1 MKLIEKMKSRLADL
15 LGTIPE
21 HKGDAVDSV
30 LSHLLESDPGLNFTR
45 AARVNERPGF
55 TRVVRAGI
63 AYYAKRECKV
73 LNPFKEGGNG
83 VYFVKGCNDDPTGI
97 FFTDTFNVDD
107 VEYSDAIAAYLFA
120 YGIPRDD
127 LVMVPSPSGPGPTSA
142 RPRTSPPSAPSVR
155 PSRTRDSKMAIG
167 KDGSK
172 VMSLRLPDKAYRRLH
187 AYGVSKDLSD
197 SAAARE
203 LIAAGLASDGLALYS
218 TELGTY
224 LRGVMQPLLEQ
235 LDHMLDE
242 RNAEQ
247 EDRIARV
254 VHRATRA
261 SIVAAIAAVEIEKG
275 TFEGLDG
282 VSASDIYAAYDKQA
296 GLMQRGMT
304 LSEARERLSD
314 GKS

>member
-1 MKLIEKMKSRLADL
+1 
-15 LGTIPE
+15 
-21 HKGDAVDSV
+21 
-30 LSHLLESDPGLNFTR
+30 
-45 AARVNERPGF
+45 
-55 TRVVRAGI
+55 
-63 AYYAKRECKV
+63 
-73 LNPFKEGGNG
+73 
-83 VYFVKGCNDDPTGI
+83 
-97 FFTDTFNVDD
+97 
-107 VEYSDAIAAYLFA
+107 
-120 YGIPRDD
+120 
-127 LVMVPSPSGPGPTSA
+127 
-142 RPRTSPPSAPSVR
+142 
-155 PSRTRDSKMAIG
+155 MAIG
-167 KDGSK
+167 KDRSK

-203 LIAAGLASDGLALYS
+203 LIATGLASDGLALYS

-235 LDHMLDE
+235 LDRTLDE

-275 TFEGLDG
+275 TFDGLDG
-282 VSASDIYAAYDKQA
+282 VSASDIYAVYDKQA

>member
-1 MKLIEKMKSRLADL
+1 MAADK
-15 LGTIPE
+15 I
-21 HKGDAVDSV
+21 K
-30 LSHLLESDPGLNFTR
+30 
-45 AARVNERPGF
+45 
-55 TRVVRAGI
+55 
-63 AYYAKRECKV
+63 
-73 LNPFKEGGNG
+73 
-83 VYFVKGCNDDPTGI
+83 
-97 FFTDTFNVDD
+97 
-107 VEYSDAIAAYLFA
+107 
-120 YGIPRDD
+120 
-127 LVMVPSPSGPGPTSA
+127 
-142 RPRTSPPSAPSVR
+142 
-155 PSRTRDSKMAIG
+155 
-167 KDGSK
+167 SK
-172 VMSLRLPDKAYRRLH
+172 VMSLRLPDTTYRRLH
-187 AYGVSKDLSD
+187 AYGISKGFGD

-203 LIAAGLASDGLALYS
+203 LIAAGLASDGISLYS

-235 LDHMLDE
+235 LDRTLDE

-261 SIVAAIAAVEIEKG
+261 SIVAAIASVEIEKG
-275 TFEGLDG
+275 TFDGLDG

>member
-1 MKLIEKMKSRLADL
+1 MSKSA
-15 LGTIPE
+15 
-21 HKGDAVDSV
+21 
-30 LSHLLESDPGLNFTR
+30 
-45 AARVNERPGF
+45 
-55 TRVVRAGI
+55 
-63 AYYAKRECKV
+63 
-73 LNPFKEGGNG
+73 
-83 VYFVKGCNDDPTGI
+83 
-97 FFTDTFNVDD
+97 
-107 VEYSDAIAAYLFA
+107 
-120 YGIPRDD
+120 
-127 LVMVPSPSGPGPTSA
+127 
-142 RPRTSPPSAPSVR
+142 
-155 PSRTRDSKMAIG
+155 
-167 KDGSK
+167 K
-172 VMSLRLPDKAYRRLH
+172 VMSLRFSPDDYRRLH
-187 AYGVSKDLSD
+187 AYGVSKGLTD

-203 LIAAGLASDGLALYS
+203 LITAGLASDGLALYS

-235 LDHMLDE
+235 LDRTLGE
-242 RNAEQ
+242 RNGEQ

-275 TFEGLDG
+275 TFNGLDG